1 MLHTEKQRCMSV
13 ASHTD
18 RHVHS
23 YSTLSSDNVPKKRR
37 DSPTVHVL
45 PFAPDL
51 KRKCVLIRTIAQAGK
66 QPATRHSKWLAS
78 LATAVLAPTQVGML
92 LALQAF
98 TCRNLQDLR
107 WNTATHRFT
116 RRREPVVR
124 LGARSCKDVLCRN
137 QGVSHIDMSLLPRR
151 SSCKKM

>member
-1 MLHTEKQRCMSV
+1 MLFCAGLRVHMLLPRPVGRGHPRGMQR
-13 ASHTD
+13 
-18 RHVHS
+18 R
-23 YSTLSSDNVPKKRR
+23 
-37 DSPTVHVL
+37 
-45 PFAPDL
+45 DL
-51 KRKCVLIRTIAQAGK
+51 KRKCALIRTIAQAGK